1 MGRRGDRPGGRLLD
15 RLTGPDHARDDAG
28 GVWIITGVV
37 LGLVVYAGVVVAWHA
52 GFTAAAPF
60 VVIPAVLVVMVG
72 AGNLLSGKRPGRP
85 APRFNRPDPVPL
97 SSLRRDGGTPTGL
110 GFPAPATSSADG
122 ATGADPD
129 PTASGPGR

>member
-1 MGRRGDRPGGRLLD
+1 MDRRGDRPERRRRV
-15 RLTGPDHARDDAG
+15 RLTGPDRARDDAG
-28 GVWIITGVV
+28 GFWIYTGVV
-37 LGLVVYAGVVVAWHA
+37 LGLVVYVGVVVAWHA

-97 SSLRRDGGTPTGL
+97 TSLRRDGE
-110 GFPAPATSSADG
+110 APAGPGSTAPTNGADG
-122 ATGADPD
+122 ATGADAEPNA
-129 PTASGPGR
+129 PGPGR